1 MPTSARKIVH
11 CALVVQTSAEA
22 RIADELHRVHRHRR
36 GKCDAHRG
44 PDASGESGHDDRRE
58 QREDEG
64 RRPGAGE
71 GRRQR
76 VQRHLE
82 DHLEDAGG
90 VLVPLEWLDQP
101 EDVVEHHD
109 GRPDIRCRAV
119 RHDRGGDQPQSYDR
133 GRDANPEHDLSEALR
148 LCFRTSHQEVRLQL
162 GLRRAVLHVQ
172 GRRPSP
178 AAGAQ
183 VADQTMPMFRDQ
195 CHETSPGASTLEG
208 TQ

>member
-22 RIADELHRVHRHRR
+22 GIADELHRVHRHRR

-44 PDASGESGHDDRRE
+44 PDASGESGHDDRGQE
-58 QREDEG
+58 REDEG
-64 RRPGAGE
+64 RRPGPGE

-82 DHLEDAGG
+82 DHLEDTGG
-90 VLVPLEWLDQP
+90 LLVPLEWLDQP

-119 RHDRGGDQPQSYDR
+119 LHDRGGTSPR
-133 GRDANPEHDLSEALR
+133 ATTVVVM
-148 LCFRTSHQEVRLQL
+148 RTPNTICRKRCACASGPPTRRFVCNSASV
-162 GLRRAVLHVQ
+162 GPCSTSRAVD
-172 GRRPSP
+172 RPRP
-178 AAGAQ
+178 RAQ

-195 CHETSPGASTLEG
+195 CHETSPAASTLEE